1 MNGWVDGITGR
12 WRDLDG
18 REDALAQSLHG
29 QMACPVCRAI
39 ERDDV
44 LFAVPTESAW
54 RCAQHHQFEAAL
66 IPGQP
71 VSTESDDC

>member
-1 MNGWVDGITGR
+1 MNGWVDGITKR
-12 WRDLDG
+12 WLDVDG
-18 REDALAQSLHG
+18 REGALTESLPG
-29 QMACPVCRAI
+29 QMACPECRAI
-39 ERDDV
+39 GRDEV

-71 VSTESDDC
+71 VSTESDDY